1 MNSKSVYRKKR
12 VGSCLALCLIG
23 AVMSSTMSIPAWAAP
38 ASGTAKDDNTV
49 VRDAIKGTPVGSLNA
64 NQEVKVKSE
73 QKSEDGYTW
82 YQISF
87 DWNGAQ
93 TEGWVR
99 GDLITDGAS
108 AAGSTQTRQW
118 KLQVLLLPIIRGRPM
133 HRKQMNSVSMI
144 RNTKLQKNFRKLRCR
159 RDFRQQRLHLV
170 RKRFLLH
177 R

>member
-38 ASGTAKDDNTV
+38 ASGTAKNDNTV

-108 AAGSTQTRQW
+108 AADSTQTGSTTEQASSSPT
-118 KLQVLLLPIIRGRPM
+118 LYLPIIR
-133 HRKQMNSVSMI
+133 STVSTVFAHSSSIDFSSNLLIFIPLKISEI
-144 RNTKLQKNFRKLRCR
+144 RI
-159 RDFRQQRLHLV
+159 
-170 RKRFLLH
+170 
-177 R
+177 

>member
-1 MNSKSVYRKKR
+1 M
-12 VGSCLALCLIG
+12 GSCLALCLIG

-99 GDLITDGAS
+99 GESDQQMEHLLRTVHRRAARQTRAVE
-108 AAGSTQTRQW
+108 AAGSVTSN
-118 KLQVLLLPIIRGRPM
+118 
-133 HRKQMNSVSMI
+133 NSGK
-144 RNTKLQKNFRKLRCR
+144 TDAQKNR
-159 RDFRQQRLHLV
+159 
-170 RKRFLLH
+170 
-177 R
+177 

>member
-73 QKSEDGYTW
+73 KKSEDGYTW

-87 DWNGAQ
+87 DWNGEHLLRA
-93 TEGWVR
+93 VHR
-99 GDLITDGAS
+99 R
-108 AAGSTQTRQW
+108 AARQTRQW
-118 KLQVLLLPIIRGRPM
+118 RLQVLLLPIIRGRPM

-144 RNTKLQKNFRKLRCR
+144 RNTKLQKNFRKLRYR
-159 RDFRQQRLHLV
+159 RDFRQQRLHML

>member
-108 AAGSTQTRQW
+108 AAGSTQTGSTTDQAVEAAGSVTSNNSGKTDAQKTVWFTKETVFRSSTD
-118 KLQVLLLPIIRGRPM
+118 
-133 HRKQMNSVSMI
+133 RK
-144 RNTKLQKNFRKLRCR
+144 
-159 RDFRQQRLHLV
+159 
-170 RKRFLLH
+170 
-177 R
+177 

>member
-73 QKSEDGYTW
+73 KKSEDGYTW

-108 AAGSTQTRQW
+108 AAGSTRQW
-118 KLQVLLLPIIRGRPM
+118 RLQVLLLPIIRGRPM

-144 RNTKLQKNFRKLRCR
+144 RNTKLQKNFRKLRYR
-159 RDFRQQRLHLV
+159 RDFRQQRLHML